1 MASPTITQRPK
12 EKGSKRKPALIVI
25 AVVLFIALAWF
36 AYNYRGIKGQAELA
50 AAYGAH
56 ITCSCRYIAGRELN
70 NCKRDFEPGMDM
82 LAVTDDPEN
91 KRITASIPF
100 LAKAIAERRGAYGC
114 ITLNDDEMKALN

>member
-1 MASPTITQRPK
+1 MASPSITKRPK
-12 EKGSKRKPALIVI
+12 ETGSKRRYIIWAIAAICLI
-25 AVVLFIALAWF
+25 AVAWF

-56 ITCSCRYIAGRELN
+56 ITCSCRYIAGRELD

-82 LAVTDDPEN
+82 LTVTDDPET

-114 ITLNDDEMKALN
+114 ITLNKEEMATID